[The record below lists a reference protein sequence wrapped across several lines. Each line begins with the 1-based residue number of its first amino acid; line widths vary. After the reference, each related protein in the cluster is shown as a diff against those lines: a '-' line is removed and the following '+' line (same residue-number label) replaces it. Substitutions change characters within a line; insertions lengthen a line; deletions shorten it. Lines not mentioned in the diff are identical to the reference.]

1 MFSGDSRLVLNS
13 MRTVVVS
20 IYHTVGTF
28 CVIRMR
34 TEPILYGDRIGPY
47 SSPSLDHDN
56 VVEAALGGA
65 ENRRRQATSDQR
77 GGPHCLLSKTG
88 TRQEQA
94 KDSKQA
100 SKQAS
105 EQVKVRT
112 NHHAPWETFRSEAS
126 TGISFGR
133 KRLWLAQ
140 QQTTASCML
149 GHDTVPT
156 GIDTGSIISERE
168 KPSSRRKPPCYCW

>member
-20 IYHTVGTF
+20 IYHTVPTF

-34 TEPILYGDRIGPY
+34 TEPILCGDRIGPY

-100 SKQAS
+100 SKRASKSQDKPSCSVGDIPVGGFYWYLLRPQAS
-105 EQVKVRT
+105 LVGT
-112 NHHAPWETFRSEAS
+112 AADD
-126 TGISFGR
+126 
-133 KRLWLAQ
+133 RLLYAWPRH
-140 QQTTASCML
+140 
-149 GHDTVPT
+149 GP
-156 GIDTGSIISERE
+156 
-168 KPSSRRKPPCYCW
+168 YWY